1 LRVDRAHEISGGISG
16 NSGSR
21 GGSWSTRSHHTN
33 HVDDL
38 KNVDLTRRLRFGFG
52 IPIAMLIALSV
63 VSYRTVVSST
73 AATGWLR
80 HTHQVLESCAG
91 LLSATQDIETGY
103 RGFALTG
110 DERFLVSYEDGLA
123 KAPVE
128 VAAIAM
134 LTADNQSQHRHI
146 ARLTTLVDRQI
157 QFAGQIVQLRRD
169 AGEGAASSRVSV
181 GDDIQLM
188 EDIRNLLHEMQNEE
202 NRLLAARRVI
212 AEHNFDRVELVM
224 TLGIFCA
231 ILVLSLAGRMVV
243 RDTTARRESEQALRN
258 SEASL
263 RTAKDAAEASNQA
276 KSEFLANI
284 SHEIRTPMNGV
295 IGMTDLVLD
304 TDLTPEQRENLKIVQ
319 SSADA
324 LLAVINDIL
333 DFSSLE
339 VGKLELDPIDF
350 NPRDA
355 IGDTANS
362 VALRAHQ
369 KGLELIVDVDAALPH
384 KLRGDAGRLRQIL
397 VNLLGNAIKFTSQG
411 EVVLSV
417 KTEAATSQE
426 VVMHVSVKDTGMG
439 IPLDRQKSVFAAF
452 TQADGSATRT
462 YGGAGLGLTISSQ
475 LVQLMGGHLSVESE
489 PGRGSTFHFTAN
501 FGLAHEPAENLPVP
515 DAVDLRGLP
524 VLVVDDNATNRR
536 ILEEMLLSWQ
546 MVPMLVESAPEAL
559 ASLRAAQKA
568 RKAYDLLLTDA
579 QMPDMDGF
587 TLAEAIKRDPVIA
600 DTTVVMLTSAGRPGD
615 AARCRELGVAAY
627 LSKPIKRSELR
638 ATILLAMTGQF
649 AEKIRPALIM
659 RQSLRETR
667 RTGRLLLVEDNKVN
681 QTLAR
686 RLLERRGHA
695 VVVANNGREAL
706 AILDDAATE
715 AFGAV
720 LMDVQMPEMGGFQ
733 CTAIIR
739 AREQVTGFHLAI
751 IAMTAHAMKGD
762 EERCLAAGM
771 DGYLSKPIQPDEL
784 FDAVE
789 HHLPRTSIVPVFP
802 ATSS

>member
-1 LRVDRAHEISGGISG
+1 VDNLKDTSLA
-16 NSGSR
+16 R
-21 GGSWSTRSHHTN
+21 GLL
-33 HVDDL
+33 V
-38 KNVDLTRRLRFGFG
+38 GFG
-52 IPIAMLIALSV
+52 VPIAMLIVLSV
-63 VSYRTVVSST
+63 VSYRTIVTST
-73 AATGWLR
+73 AASAWLR
-80 HTHQVLESCAG
+80 HTHLVLERCG
-91 LLSATQDIETGY
+91 ELLSATQDIETGY

-110 DERFLVSYEDGLA
+110 DNRFLVSYQDGLA
-123 KAPVE
+123 KAPTE
-128 VAAIAM
+128 LAAIAM
-134 LTADNQSQHRHI
+134 LTADNQSQQRHI

-157 QFAGQIVQLRRD
+157 QFAGQIVRLRRD
-169 AGEGAASSRVSV
+169 AGEGVASSRVAD
-181 GDDIQLM
+181 GDDLQLM
-188 EDIRNLLHEMQNEE
+188 EDIRNLLHQMQNEE

-212 AEHNFDRVELVM
+212 AEHDFDRVELLM

-231 ILVLSLAGRMVV
+231 ILVLSLAGRMVI

-258 SEASL
+258 NEASL

-333 DFSSLE
+333 DFSRME

-369 KGLELIVDVDAALPH
+369 KGLELIVDVDAAMPH
-384 KLRGDAGRLRQIL
+384 KLRGDVGRLRQIL

-417 KTEAATSQE
+417 KTEAATPQG
-426 VVMHVSVKDTGMG
+426 VVMHVSVKDTGVG

-462 YGGAGLGLTISSQ
+462 YGGTGLGLTISSQ
-475 LVQLMGGHLSVESE
+475 LVQLMGGDLSVESE
-489 PGRGSTFHFTAN
+489 PGKGSTFRFTAN
-501 FGLAHEPAENLPVP
+501 FELAHEPAEKLPVP

-546 MVPMLVESAPEAL
+546 MVPTLVESAPEAL
-559 ASLRAAQKA
+559 ASLRAAQEAGKP
-568 RKAYDLLLTDA
+568 YDLFLTDG

-587 TLAEAIKRDPVIA
+587 TLAEAIKNDPTIA
-600 DTTVVMLTSAGRPGD
+600 GTRVVMLTSAGRPGD

-627 LSKPIKRSELR
+627 LSKPIKRSELQ

-649 AEKIRPALIM
+649 AEKVRPALIM
-659 RQSLRETR
+659 RHSLRETR
-667 RTGRLLLVEDNKVN
+667 RTGRLLLVEDNMVN

-686 RLLERRGHA
+686 RLLERRGHT

-706 AILDDAATE
+706 AILDDAAIV

-739 AREQVTGFHLAI
+739 AREQVTRFHLPI

-771 DGYLSKPIQPDEL
+771 DAYLSKPIQPDEL

-789 HHLPRTSIVPVFP
+789 RHLLR
-802 ATSS
+802 

>member
-1 LRVDRAHEISGGISG
+1 MGTGNSAASAGTSGI
-16 NSGSR
+16 SGSR
-21 GGSWSTRSHHTN
+21 GRALSARSDHTI

-38 KNVDLTRRLRFGFG
+38 KNSSLARVLRAGFG
-52 IPIAMLIALSV
+52 VPIAMLIVLSV
-63 VSYRTVVSST
+63 VSYRTVVTST
-73 AATGWLR
+73 AGTSWLR
-80 HTHQVLESCAG
+80 HTHQVLERCAG

-110 DERFLVSYEDGLA
+110 DNRFLVSYEEGLA
-123 KAPVE
+123 NAPAE
-128 VAAIAM
+128 LAGIAM
-134 LTADNQSQHRHI
+134 LTADNQSQQRHI

-157 QFAGQIVQLRRD
+157 QFAGEIVRLRRD
-169 AGEGAASSRVSV
+169 AGQRAASSRVAD

-188 EDIRNLLHEMQNEE
+188 EDIRNLLHQMQDEE
-202 NRLLAARRVI
+202 NRLLGARQVI
-212 AEHNFDRVELVM
+212 ADHDFDRVELLM
-224 TLGIFCA
+224 ALGVFCA
-231 ILVLSLAGRMVV
+231 ILVLSLAGRMVI
-243 RDTTARRESEQALRN
+243 RDTTARRESEEALRK

-304 TDLTPEQRENLKIVQ
+304 TDLTSEQRENLRIVQ
-319 SSADA
+319 SSADS
-324 LLAVINDIL
+324 LLGVINDIL
-333 DFSSLE
+333 DFSRME

-369 KGLELIVDVDAALPH
+369 KGLELIVDVDAAMPH

-397 VNLLGNAIKFTSQG
+397 VNLLGNAVKFTSEG

-417 KTEAATSQE
+417 KTEAATPQG
-426 VVMHVSVKDTGMG
+426 VVMHVSVKDTGVG

-489 PGRGSTFHFTAN
+489 PCKGSTFHFTAN
-501 FGLAHEPAENLPVP
+501 FGLAHEGAENLPVP

-568 RKAYDLLLTDA
+568 GKPYDLLLTDV
-579 QMPDMDGF
+579 QMPNMDGF
-587 TLAEAIKRDPVIA
+587 TLAETIKRDPVIA
-600 DTTVVMLTSAGRPGD
+600 GTTIVMLTSAGRPGD
-615 AARCRELGVAAY
+615 AVRCRELGVAAY
-627 LSKPIKRSELR
+627 LPKPIRRSELR
-638 ATILLAMTGQF
+638 AMILLAMTGQF
-649 AEKIRPALIM
+649 AAKIRPAVIM

-686 RLLERRGHA
+686 RLLERRGHT

-706 AILDDAATE
+706 AILDDVAID

-739 AREQVTGFHLAI
+739 AREKVTGFHLAI

-762 EERCLAAGM
+762 KERCLAAGM
-771 DGYLSKPIQPDEL
+771 DGYLSKPIQADEL

-789 HHLPRTSIVPVFP
+789 HHLHRSPIVPVWP
-802 ATSS
+802 AAPS